1 MFCRVGGGQIR
12 LVVDGGVVASSEA
25 RRHGVPPWLSALLQ
39 SEPIRPPP
47 VQAPRA
53 YVGCLHSYQED
64 ALGFAEHRKRTMLAL
79 DCGLGKTHIGIAYM
93 LLHLPAMVVCPAS
106 LKENWLEHI
115 LSYAPS
121 AIDQITIVSYNK
133 MTALPGIQCV
143 VADEAHY
150 LKHETSQRSKL
161 FADLLTH
168 CPRALLM
175 TGTPAQRNTDLFHL
189 LKLLDPIHFRHF
201 YHYERTKLPDQ
212 LYFAERY
219 CKPQPVWIGGTR
231 HGFKFTTNRNSEELA
246 LICEHYMLRM
256 KKEDVV
262 QLPHLTR
269 EGVLVGKTTD
279 PKYFK
284 DKWDEIE
291 TIRETKGSRLADV
304 EMLALCRETSHL
316 KMPYV
321 GPYLSEWISK
331 HPSEKVIVFYH
342 HQDIG
347 NQIVGQL
354 PLGVGHIRIDG
365 KTTMKKRVKL
375 LQTFKEDPGCVAGVL
390 SMCATSTGLNLQFC
404 TKIIFVEL
412 TFLSVHH
419 TQAEA
424 RIHRIG
430 QQHAVSVDYLILDGT
445 TDNLLWRALLAKR
458 HTEKVLFDSSI
469 VPVHKMDSEDEIEP
483 L

>member
-1 MFCRVGGGQIR
+1 M
-12 LVVDGGVVASSEA
+12 
-25 RRHGVPPWLSALLQ
+25 
-39 SEPIRPPP
+39 
-47 VQAPRA
+47 
-53 YVGCLHSYQED
+53 YQQD
-64 ALGFAEHRKRTMLAL
+64 ALGFAEHQLRTMLAL
-79 DCGLGKTHIGIAYM
+79 DCGLGKTHIGMAYM

-106 LKENWLEHI
+106 LKDNWLEHI

-121 AIDQITIVSYNK
+121 AIDEITIVSYNK
-133 MTALPGIQCV
+133 MTALAGIQCV

-150 LKHETSQRSKL
+150 LKHETSQRSKT
-161 FADLLTH
+161 FADILTH

-175 TGTPAQRNTDLFHL
+175 TGTPAQRNTDVFHL
-189 LKLLDPIHFRHF
+189 LKLLDPINFSHF
-201 YHYERTKLPDQ
+201 YHYGHAKSVDQ

-219 CKPQPVWIGGTR
+219 CKPQPVWIGGVR

-256 KKEDVV
+256 KKESVV
-262 QLPHLTR
+262 QLPHLAR
-269 EGVLVGKTTD
+269 EGVLIGKTTD

-291 TIRETKGSRLADV
+291 NIRETRGNRLADV
-304 EMLALCRETSHL
+304 EMLALCRETSQL
-316 KMPYV
+316 KIPYV
-321 GPYLSEWISK
+321 GPYLSAWMVS
-331 HPSEKVIVFYH
+331 HPYEKVIVFYH
-342 HQDIG
+342 HKDIG

-354 PLGVGHIRIDG
+354 APGVGHIRIDG

-375 LQTFKEDPGCVAGVL
+375 LETFKTDPDCSVGVL

-404 TKIIFVEL
+404 TKIIFVEI

-430 QQHAVSVDYLILDGT
+430 QEHAVSVDYLILDGT

-458 HTEKVLFDSSI
+458 QTEKVLFDSVSG
-469 VPVHKMDSEDEIEP
+469 VLPGTVSEDELEP

>member
-1 MFCRVGGGQIR
+1 
-12 LVVDGGVVASSEA
+12 
-25 RRHGVPPWLSALLQ
+25 
-39 SEPIRPPP
+39 
-47 VQAPRA
+47 
-53 YVGCLHSYQED
+53 
-64 ALGFAEHRKRTMLAL
+64 MLAL

-106 LKENWLEHI
+106 LKDNWLEHI

-121 AIDQITIVSYNK
+121 AVDQITIVSYNK
-133 MTALPGIQCV
+133 MVALPGINCI

-150 LKHETSQRSKL
+150 LKHETSQRSKM
-161 FADLLTH
+161 FATILLQ

-189 LKLLDPIHFRHF
+189 LKLLDPDHFRHF
-201 YHYERTKLPDQ
+201 YHYGHKKHDDQ
-212 LYFAERY
+212 LYFADRY
-219 CKPQPVWIGGTR
+219 CKPQPVWIGGAR

-246 LICEHYMLRM
+246 LICERYMLRM

-262 QLPHLTR
+262 QLPDLKR
-269 EGVLVGKTTD
+269 EGVIIGKATN
-279 PKYFK
+279 PKYFEA
-284 DKWDEIE
+284 KWEEIDM
-291 TIRETKGSRLADV
+291 IRETKGSRLADV
-304 EMLALCRETSHL
+304 EMLALCRETSQL
-316 KMPYV
+316 KIPFV
-321 GPYLSEWISK
+321 GPYLSTWMTT
-331 HPSEKVIVFYH
+331 HPYEKVIVFYH

-347 NQIVGQL
+347 NQIVGLL
-354 PLGVGHIRIDG
+354 PPGVGHIRIDG

-375 LQTFKEDPGCVAGVL
+375 LHTFKTDPVCTVGVL

-404 TKIIFVEL
+404 TKIIFVEI

-430 QQHAVSVDYLILDGT
+430 QDRAVSVDYMILDGT
-445 TDNLLWRALLAKR
+445 TDNLLWRALQAKR
-458 HTEKVLFDSSI
+458 QTEKVLFDSVQTDCI
-469 VPVHKMDSEDEIEP
+469 ASEDEIEP